1 MCKELHYTEES
12 FWFNLKVKFL
22 AFDLFVHFFFNEAP
36 RSTET
41 EDRNIC
47 GRYQR
52 VQRLPF
58 VYNNGMNC
66 ISIAWIA
73 SELHELPLCM
83 IYNVCKIY
91 KFTFSTNSFCTIDF
105 PFIFNVQ
112 WETSMCLC
120 RYTFQMKMSVNV
132 CVRWYKISQII
143 HVQLH
148 TTNSTRL
155 LSLMLDCTRAFS
167 LSLFPCCRSLLLF
180 YSCCH
185 SFSISRHETHWFHS
199 AFTLSCLAKV

>member
-47 GRYQR
+47 ERCQR

-66 ISIAWIA
+66 ISK
-73 SELHELPLCM
+73 EPLCM

-91 KFTFSTNSFCTIDF
+91 KFTFSTNSFCTHARVLWV
-105 PFIFNVQ
+105 NR
-112 WETSMCLC
+112 ETSMCLC

-167 LSLFPCCRSLLLF
+167 LSLPLLSISVTLLF
-180 YSCCH
+180 LLSFIQYFSTRNTLIPFRFH
-185 SFSISRHETHWFHS
+185 SFLFGKGLIYY
-199 AFTLSCLAKV
+199 AY